1 MRDIGPDLQVRPNFN
16 SKPWEQEFM
25 ASKFREL
32 LTVAVLAT
40 GLVWFSPA
48 VAQYGDP
55 VQPRPEKAAPIKPK
69 KPKAAQPQ
77 QRDELKA
84 SQRKPDLPSQMLGQ
98 PEQQAPAEFKQALQD
113 VLRVPKGGLKTSQ
126 FTVEYVPPT
135 EPKHTVIYDMM
146 REKKLLEKF
155 QNFLA
160 PIRLPNPVKLQIT
173 GCDGRANANFWQN
186 VITVCYE
193 YFEFIWQHTPKM
205 AKAGL
210 SPRDAMMGPTVDV
223 FLHEAGHA
231 ILQLLDI
238 PLIAREEDAA
248 DYIAT
253 FLILEFCPEDAR
265 RLILG
270 ASFISGSEAMAEQG
284 KAPELAALADVHSL
298 PAVRYFNRWCMAY
311 GKDPVLY
318 ADAMELGMLTRQRAK
333 HCQYEYSYISDA
345 FKRLI
350 RPYLDQDMV
359 KEVKSKKWFQFE
371 TPFAEVLPKP
381 TSTAQESEREPSAK
395 R

>member
-1 MRDIGPDLQVRPNFN
+1 MTSIFRN
-16 SKPWEQEFM
+16 PW
-25 ASKFREL
+25 AI
-32 LTVAVLAT
+32 AVLAVGFAAFGPAAAQDPYGVQST
-40 GLVWFSPA
+40 QQLSP
-48 VAQYGDP
+48 
-55 VQPRPEKAAPIKPK
+55 EPK
-69 KPKAAQPQ
+69 KAAQPKPKPQKAAQ
-77 QRDELKA
+77 QPKKPAQEPQKA
-84 SQRKPDLPSQMLGQ
+84 AQDKPKQPTASTESRQSNVPSSKLAQ
-98 PEQQAPAEFKQALQD
+98 PEEQGGDEFKLNTKD
-113 VLRVPKGGLKTSQ
+113 VLRVPKGGLKPNQ
-126 FTVEYVPPT
+126 FTVEYVQPK
-135 EPKHTVIYDMM
+135 EPKHFVIHDMM
-146 REKKLLEKF
+146 KEKKLLEKF
-155 QNFLA
+155 QAFLA
-160 PIRLPNPVKLQIT
+160 PIHLPNQVKLQIA

-186 VITVCYE
+186 TITVCYE
-193 YFEFIWQHTPKM
+193 YFEFIWAHTPKM

-210 SPRDAMMGPTVDV
+210 SPRDAMIGPTVDV

-238 PLIAREEDAA
+238 PLLAREEDAA

-253 FLILEFCPEDAR
+253 FLMLEFCPEDAR

-311 GKDPVLY
+311 GKDPVLF

-333 HCQYEYSYISDA
+333 HCSYEYSYISDA

-350 RPYLDQDMV
+350 HPYVDAEMV
-359 KEVKSKKWFQFE
+359 KQVKAKKWFQFE
-371 TPFAEVLPKP
+371 TPFAEVVARPADSP
-381 TSTAQESEREPSAK
+381 QAPENTPSAK